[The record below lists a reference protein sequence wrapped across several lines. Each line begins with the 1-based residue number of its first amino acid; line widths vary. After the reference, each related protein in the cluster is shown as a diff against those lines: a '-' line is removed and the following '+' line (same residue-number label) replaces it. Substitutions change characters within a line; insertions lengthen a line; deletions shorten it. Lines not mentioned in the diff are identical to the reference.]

1 MDTWAKPCPGRG
13 MRSTLRTT
21 SLLALL
27 WGACSGAATDTLP
40 SAALESQVDSVRAAG
55 IRSLLGKPA
64 FAKFLLSLHDGSV
77 HKTGSGILVVSG
89 EEDWSSG
96 TAVVPLEDPVTG
108 SPLMKD
114 GIPWTIS
121 VDSLSDLPIGRE
133 DRALLETASAGQALS
148 DPDPVARRKAVESF
162 LPDGVATIL
171 PDLRTALGKE
181 KNRSV
186 REILAYA
193 IAVGELQ
200 DPSDSAKISA
210 AHRLV
215 GLGNA
220 SAVPLLR
227 AKAASVST
235 EVGKVFVQEA
245 ANLEGR
251 IKMLEKVQV
260 LFSGL
265 SLGSILVL
273 VALGLSIIYG
283 LAGVINMAHG
293 EFLMVGAYT
302 TYAVQVLFDKWRPDG
317 DLFFWVAMPFSVLT
331 AGCVGIVI
339 DWAVLRHLH
348 KRPLESLLATW
359 GVSLIMVQAARSVFG
374 DLTSVRQPAIFTGG
388 YELAASVTLPWN
400 RLFIIV
406 LAAVALGVLAFLLYR
421 TRFGLRLRAVVQN
434 RDMSACLG
442 VRTARV
448 DRMAFFLGGGL
459 AGLAGWAMTL
469 VGNVVPNMGESY
481 IVDSF
486 LVVVTGGVGKLLGT
500 VISGMGIGLVTK
512 GLEPIFQAVYGK
524 VILLG
529 LIILFLQVRPTGI
542 FAPRGR
548 GEDA

>member
-1 MDTWAKPCPGRG
+1 MDTWAKPCPGSRQ
-13 MRSTLRTT
+13 RTPLRIA
-21 SLLALL
+21 SVLALL
-27 WGACSGAATDTLP
+27 WGASVHAATDTLP
-40 SAALESQVDSVRAAG
+40 EAALRSTVDSVRAAG
-55 IRSLLGKPA
+55 IRSLLGKPV
-64 FAKFLLSLHDGSV
+64 FAKFLLSLHDGDV
-77 HKTGSGILVVSG
+77 HVTGSGKLVVSG
-89 EEDWSSG
+89 EEDWSTGS
-96 TAVVPLEDPVTG
+96 AVVPLEDPVTG
-108 SPLMKD
+108 APLSKD
-114 GIPWTIS
+114 GAPWTIS

-162 LPDGVATIL
+162 LPDGAAAVL
-171 PDLRTALGKE
+171 PDLREALAKE

-193 IAVGELQ
+193 VAVGEL
-200 DPSDSAKISA
+200 DAPSDSAKIAA

-227 AKAASVST
+227 AKATVASADVS
-235 EVGKVFVQEA
+235 KAFLFEA
-245 ANLEGR
+245 SNLEGR

-317 DLFFWVAMPFSVLT
+317 DLFFWVAMPFSILT
-331 AGCVGIVI
+331 AGCVGMLIN
-339 DWAVLRHLH
+339 WAVLRHLH

-359 GVSLIMVQAARSVFG
+359 GVSLIMVQAARSIFG

-406 LAAVALGVLAFLLYR
+406 LAAAALGVLAFLLYR

-442 VRTARV
+442 VRTASV

-500 VISGMGIGLVTK
+500 VIAGMGIGLVTK
-512 GLEPIFQAVYGK
+512 GLEPIFESVYGK

>member
-13 MRSTLRTT
+13 QRSPFRAAAAI
-21 SLLALL
+21 ALL
-27 WGACSGAATDTLP
+27 WGASVKAANDTLP
-40 SAALESQVDSVRAAG
+40 EAALTSQVDSVRVAA

-64 FAKFLLSLHDGSV
+64 FAKFLLSLHDGDV
-77 HKTGSGILVVSG
+77 HRTPAGRLVVSG
-89 EEDWSSG
+89 EQDWSSG
-96 TAVVPLEDPVTG
+96 AAVVPLQDPVTG
-108 SPLMKD
+108 DALLKD
-114 GIPWTIS
+114 GAPWTIS

-133 DRALLETASAGQALS
+133 DRSLLETASAGQALS

-162 LPDGVATIL
+162 LPDGAATVL
-171 PDLRTALGKE
+171 PDLRKALEKE
-181 KNRSV
+181 SNRSV
-186 REILAYA
+186 RGILAYA

-227 AKAASVST
+227 AKAPSVSAA
-235 EVGKVFVQEA
+235 VGKVFVAEA

-302 TYAVQVLFDKWRPDG
+302 TYAVQVLFDRWRPDG
-317 DLFFWVAMPFSVLT
+317 DLFFWVAMPFSILT
-331 AGCVGIVI
+331 AGCVGMLL

-359 GVSLIMVQAARSVFG
+359 GVSLIMIQGARSIFG
-374 DLTSVRQPAIFTGG
+374 DLTAVRQPAVFTGG

-406 LAAVALGVLAFLLYR
+406 LAAVALGALAFILYR

-469 VGNVVPNMGESY
+469 VGNVVPNMGEGY

-500 VISGMGIGLVTK
+500 VIAGMGIGLVTK
-512 GLEPIFQAVYGK
+512 GLEPIFEAVYGK